1 MDKPEILM
9 YTMTTCGY
17 CAKMK
22 KELDEAGVTYTER
35 DYKEYKEDWD
45 YIKSLTRS
53 AVFPTFAIGKEYMIP
68 NRDFNNPKEA
78 IQSLQYYQS
87 ITHRDQTIEDVIELI
102 KNNMYMTKMLIDK
115 MDYVVKKIDEQEQK
129 SNHQEDLQK
138 RRRESI
144 EKNKQ
149 MAKEI
154 EEKRREYNINSG
166 NTNM

>member
-22 KELDEAGVTYTER
+22 KELDEAGVIYTER
-35 DYKEYKEDWD
+35 NYKEYKEDWD
-45 YIKSLTRS
+45 YVKSLTRS
-53 AVFPTFAIGKEYMIP
+53 AVFPTFVIGKEYMIP
-68 NRDFNNPKEA
+68 NRDFNSPQEV

-87 ITHRDQTIEDVIELI
+87 ITHRDQTIEDVIELV

-115 MDYVVKKIDEQEQK
+115 MDYVVKKIDEQDQK
-129 SNHQEDLQK
+129 KIHHEELQK

-144 EKNKQ
+144 EKNKR
-149 MAKEI
+149 MA
-154 EEKRREYNINSG
+154 EEINSKRQEAS
-166 NTNM
+166 NSNL